1 MEYYG
6 IFFFI
11 VCRWEW
17 VDVDEFGFG
26 IGIYFVCVLVGVRGR
41 LYCGGRIFN

>member
-1 MEYYG
+1 MKYYG

-17 VDVDEFGFG
+17 VIVDEFGFG

-41 LYCGGRIFN
+41 LYCGGRVFN